1 MLKLTKL
8 TPSLSLKLN
17 GLVLFI
23 CLLVLLGLSVYL
35 TNLFNKQIV
44 QKTQSNTKNI
54 VDTLTIAVH
63 SGINTRNLTRVVST
77 LVANTNTIHLS
88 IIKNNNGVVIAD
100 NNHSFIGQKTKE
112 VFTTAEQQRLIKH
125 RENNN
130 SNIQNITNDLLL
142 EVVTINLIDT
152 NIMRLRPHIVLFSY
166 DIKPL
171 KIIAKNELNALLL
184 ISFGAILVIMLLV
197 NLTHRYV
204 LLKPLSLLITTIKMQ
219 KDTDG
224 ILLSKLTSN
233 DELGKLSEEY
243 NQLIQI
249 NTQKEQEL
257 KETLKYVDSITDAVP
272 VSLAYI
278 DINKQYKFVNK
289 KYKRWFNVSIND
301 FSAETLPINLKNAVS
316 EIIQS
321 NIEKALAGNLI
332 EFEFRVPLFDGSEKD
347 VGITFTPHLND
358 ESQVL
363 GFFVCI
369 DDMSKIKESEHQL
382 EVYAQDIEFKNW
394 ALEDEKEKAEE
405 ASKIKSQFLASMS
418 HEIRTPMN
426 GVIGMLGLLSGGK
439 LTDEQQHHV
448 DIAQGSAHSLLT
460 LINDILDFSKVDA
473 GKMEL
478 EAIDFDL
485 RTMLGEFTQ
494 SMGLQVQEKGV
505 ELVLDIS
512 QVDESLIKGDSNRLR
527 QIITNIVSNAAKF
540 TKEGEVVIQVALT
553 DACDG
558 NCRVDFRISDTGIG
572 IPKNNLSTLF
582 DSFSQVDAST
592 TRKFGGTGLGLAIAK
607 KLCNLMGGDIE
618 VTSVENEGSHFIFHV
633 MLQISPAS
641 TKIIPPVTLADVNL
655 LVVDDNTSN
664 RAAIATQLTHWGAKV
679 LSVAGANEAIQACEE
694 RIKNNDGSL
703 FDMIFIDM
711 EMDNID
717 GIKLGKKLNSD
728 PRFKTVKRV
737 LMTPL
742 SYRDGASCITELGFS
757 GYFAKPA
764 TSSDLFSALSLL
776 NKTTVTQTD
785 QSVGT
790 DKVLAITGNSS
801 SVLESEPSQKLGAII
816 ESSVS
821 RVSSIID
828 TANSCDLENLRIL
841 LVEDNKIN
849 RMVAKGILNK
859 FGITS
864 IDFAFNGYAAID
876 SLKESQNNQPYSII
890 LMDCQMPEM
899 DGYEASRNIR
909 AGNAGES
916 NRDLPIIAM
925 TANAMSGDKEKCLS
939 AGMSDYL
946 SKPIDPEQFL
956 QMLKLWGLDKKEVNS
971 SVD

>member
-1 MLKLTKL
+1 MQKFTKL
-8 TPSLSLKLN
+8 TSSLSLKLN
-17 GLVLFI
+17 SLVLFI

-35 TNLFNKQIV
+35 TDLFNKQIN
-44 QKTQSNTKNI
+44 QKTQINSKNI
-54 VDTLTIAVH
+54 VDSLNIAIH

-88 IIKNNNGVVIAD
+88 IIRNDTGVVIAD
-100 NNHSFIGQKTKE
+100 NNHSFIGQTTKE
-112 VFTTAEQQRLIKH
+112 VFTFAEQQRLIKYQ
-125 RENNN
+125 EKSS
-130 SNIQNITNDLLL
+130 SNVKNITNDLLL

-152 NIMRLRPHIVLFSY
+152 NIMRLRPHTVLFSY

-171 KIIAKNELNALLL
+171 KIIAKNELNTLLL

-204 LLKPLSLLITTIKMQ
+204 LMKPLSILITTIKMQ
-219 KDTDG
+219 KNTDA

-233 DELGKLSEEY
+233 DELGKLSEAY

-257 KETLKYVDSITDAVP
+257 KDTLKYVDSITDAVP

-278 DINKQYKFVNK
+278 DKNQQYQFVNK
-289 KYKRWFNVSIND
+289 KYNRWFNVSIND
-301 FSAETLPINLKNAVS
+301 FSGETLPVSLKNEVS

-321 NIEKALAGNLI
+321 NIDQALAGHLI
-332 EFEFRVPLFDGSEKD
+332 EFELLVPLFDGSEKD
-347 VGITFTPHLND
+347 VGITFTPHLNN

-382 EVYAQDIEFKNW
+382 DVYAQDIEFKNW

-426 GVIGMLGLLSGGK
+426 GVIGMLGLLSGSQ
-439 LTDEQQHHV
+439 LTNEQQHHV

-485 RTMLGEFTQ
+485 RGMLGEFTQ

-505 ELVLDIS
+505 ELVLDIT
-512 QVDESLIKGDSNRLR
+512 QIDESLIKGDSNRLR

-540 TKEGEVVIQVALT
+540 TNEGEVVIQVALT

-558 NCRVDFRISDTGIG
+558 NCRVDFSISDTGIG
-572 IPKNNLSTLF
+572 IAKNNLSTLF

-592 TRKFGGTGLGLAIAK
+592 TRIFGGTGLGLAIAK
-607 KLCNLMGGDIE
+607 KLCNLMGGHIE
-618 VTSVENEGSHFIFHV
+618 VSSIENEGSHFSFHV
-633 MLQISPAS
+633 MLQVSSAS
-641 TKIIPPVTLADVNL
+641 TKVIPPVTLTNVNL
-655 LVVDDNTSN
+655 LVVDDNASN
-664 RAAIATQLTHWGAKV
+664 RAAINSQLTHWGANV
-679 LSVAGANEAIQACEE
+679 LTVASAIEAIQVCEE
-694 RIKNNDGSL
+694 HIKNNDGSV

-711 EMDNID
+711 EMPDMD
-717 GIKLGKKLNSD
+717 GIQLGKALNSD
-728 PRFKTVKRV
+728 PRFKSVKLV
-737 LMTPL
+737 LMTPM
-742 SYRDGASCITELGFS
+742 SYRDGASYITELGFS
-757 GYFAKPA
+757 GYFAKPCS
-764 TSSDLFSALSLL
+764 TIDLFSALSLM

-785 QSVGT
+785 EHVGT
-790 DKVLAITGNSS
+790 DKVFALTGNASTVLNSESSQESIPKNDS
-801 SVLESEPSQKLGAII
+801 SVIGDDYL
-816 ESSVS
+816 
-821 RVSSIID
+821 ID
-828 TANSCDLENLRIL
+828 KASTYDLSDLHIL

-864 IDFAFNGYAAID
+864 IDFAFNGYAAIEL
-876 SLKESQNNQPYSII
+876 LKESQKSLPYSII

-899 DGYEASRNIR
+899 DGYEASKNIR

-916 NRDLPIIAM
+916 NKDLPIIAL
-925 TANAMSGDKEKCLS
+925 TANSMSGDKEKCVA

-946 SKPIDPEQFL
+946 SKPIDPEKFL
-956 QMLKLWGLDKKEVNS
+956 KMLKLWTIEKKK
-971 SVD
+971 